1 MFKKLQGDIGM
12 AWCRMM
18 HQSVMWPV
26 HGQYEC
32 RICGRRYPA
41 FAEAP
46 VGYRMKR
53 TAIKVAVSL
62 LLVTAVASLS
72 PQIKAANIS
81 GAPPSPQAA
90 AALERYIGSGG
101 TNAWPLESVEIHAA
115 LPTLSKAG
123 ELRAIRRPVLAGG
136 SGYEVIE
143 LAGDPIVKEQ
153 VIARYLNAQ
162 QRVSELSPARLAISP
177 ANYRFAYKGVV
188 DDGEYL
194 AYVYQITPRRKR
206 AGLIKGELWLD
217 QRTGVPVRES
227 GYLVKSPSAFIKRVS
242 ITRDNAF
249 RDSVM
254 DSRRTHIMVET
265 RLIGRAELVVEE
277 HPLPSA
283 EGVLAV
289 AWDTEGGLE

>member
-1 MFKKLQGDIGM
+1 MFKELQGDIGI

-32 RICGRRYPA
+32 RTCGRRYPA

-46 VGYRMKR
+46 IGYRMKR
-53 TAIKVAVSL
+53 TAIKVAVPL
-62 LLVTAVASLS
+62 LLMTAVASLS
-72 PQIKAANIS
+72 PQIKAANLE
-81 GAPPSPQAA
+81 AE
-90 AALERYIGSGG
+90 AALERYIGSCG
-101 TNAWPLESVEIHAA
+101 TNAWTLESVEIHAA
-115 LPTLSKAG
+115 LPTFSKAG
-123 ELRAIRRPVLAGG
+123 QLRAIRRPALTGG
-136 SGYEVIE
+136 SRYEVIE

-162 QRVSELSPARLAISP
+162 QRVSEISPARLAISP
-177 ANYRFAYKGVV
+177 ANYRFSYKGVV

-194 AYVYQITPRRKR
+194 AYVFQITPRRKR

-289 AWDTEGGLE
+289 AWDTQGGLE